1 MATCSDV
8 DVYTTANSLHQINPS
23 LCTAVNEQ
31 EQYFCASLH
40 LVCLQEKSS
49 GEVVG
54 AVVTAIIR
62 LSPWDLLLRVD
73 LWTWIIFNSI

>member
-8 DVYTTANSLHQINPS
+8 DVYTIANCLHQINPS
-23 LCTAVNEQ
+23 LCTAVNEP
-31 EQYFCASLH
+31 EQSFCATLR

-54 AVVTAIIR
+54 AVVIAIIR
-62 LSPWDLLLRVD
+62 LSP
-73 LWTWIIFNSI
+73 